1 VGYDARNAGTLPR
14 TITMKLIRYP
24 LLALLPWLLMQPV
37 VATADTAAE
46 IDASIDEALAA
57 FNEEVDGGQAFL
69 NKAAGFLVFPRVIK
83 VGIGIGGETGE
94 GALRLGG
101 QSAAYYRTVAGS
113 IGFQLG
119 AQAKSIVIAFMTQ
132 ESLEKFRASDGWK
145 VGVDGSVALIDI
157 GAGKAIDT
165 ANVKDPVV
173 GFVFGSKGLMYN
185 LTLEGT
191 KITKVN
197 KT

>member
-1 VGYDARNAGTLPR
+1 
-14 TITMKLIRYP
+14 
-24 LLALLPWLLMQPV
+24 
-37 VATADTAAE
+37 
-46 IDASIDEALAA
+46 
-57 FNEEVDGGQAFL
+57 
-69 NKAAGFLVFPRVIK
+69 
-83 VGIGIGGETGE
+83 
-94 GALRLGG
+94 
-101 QSAAYYRTVAGS
+101 
-113 IGFQLG
+113 
-119 AQAKSIVIAFMTQ
+119 MTQ

-145 VGVDGSVALIDI
+145 AGVDGSVALIDI

-191 KITKVN
+191 KITQVD